1 LRRHQRRSLEPGP
14 DLQRALPGG
23 LDRRGVAEREELR
36 EQRQGATVRQRGA
49 HRGDHA
55 FVLRRAAVW
64 HDLRHRRDRPPAG
77 EAAPA
82 RAEAGC
88 PHRHHAEQRD
98 QAPGPQILEW
108 ALRPASRALR
118 PASFAAAPAA
128 AVLVHLRRDE
138 MALHH
143 GQDRLALLQA
153 QPQRRC
159 GMPGRRALAGADLV
173 HLRRAIGP
181 GQFQH
186 DPPLH
191 CVHGL

>member
-1 LRRHQRRSLEPGP
+1 MRRRQRRSLEPGP

-23 LDRRGVAEREELR
+23 LDRGGVAEREKLR

-55 FVLRRAAVW
+55 FVLRAVW

-98 QAPGPQILEW
+98 QAPGPQILE
-108 ALRPASRALR
+108 RALR
-118 PASFAAAPAA
+118 PTPAAAAPVA

-138 MALHH
+138 MALQR
-143 GQDRLALLQA
+143 GQERLALRQA
-153 QPQRRC
+153 EALPVPARL
-159 GMPGRRALAGADLV
+159 GRSSPLARA
-173 HLRRAIGP
+173 P
-181 GQFQH
+181 S
-186 DPPLH
+186 
-191 CVHGL
+191 